1 MKIGIIGTG
10 NIGSILAQKLSVV
23 GHDVRIANS
32 RGVEGAKQV
41 AVEVGAKAVDVYGAV
56 AGMDVVILSIP
67 FFAVTAL
74 PADLFSAVGTDVV
87 LIDTGN
93 YYPGMR
99 DPYIPDIDNGMP
111 ESVWVSRQI
120 GRPLIKEFNNVLA
133 YTLAELGQP
142 EGTPGR
148 LAAAV
153 AGDRARSKAIVMK
166 LVNQTGFDPVDA
178 GTLSESWRQQPCT
191 PAYCCDYDAEA
202 MRKALALAIPEVAVR
217 IRDQMPEFF
226 SKLGPNP
233 THADI
238 VSANRA
244 TNSVINE
251 P

>member
-10 NIGSILAQKLSVV
+10 NIGSILAQKLSAV

-111 ESVWVSRQI
+111 ESV
-120 GRPLIKEFNNVLA
+120 
-133 YTLAELGQP
+133 
-142 EGTPGR
+142 
-148 LAAAV
+148 
-153 AGDRARSKAIVMK
+153 
-166 LVNQTGFDPVDA
+166 
-178 GTLSESWRQQPCT
+178 
-191 PAYCCDYDAEA
+191 
-202 MRKALALAIPEVAVR
+202 
-217 IRDQMPEFF
+217 
-226 SKLGPNP
+226 
-233 THADI
+233 
-238 VSANRA
+238 
-244 TNSVINE
+244 
-251 P
+251 